1 MKNKIAFLTGILA
14 YVGLA
19 LILSAYGNKDM
30 HTYINDAIT
39 DAFIKQLPSD
49 PDLKNYFLQPN
60 VKVKGTGLRHQVSII
75 SLRVI

>member
-49 PDLKNYFLQPN
+49 PDLKIIFTAQCQSERNGGY
-60 VKVKGTGLRHQVSII
+60 GTRSVLYH
-75 SLRVI
+75 